1 MLIRLLKIAEK
12 LNVRL
17 TDNSVFTF
25 VCMNENQVAPL
36 GRIKHHDRRR
46 SFRRM
51 DVCPTYNSS
60 KRCHFRVVEDDNGW
74 TADLD

>member
-1 MLIRLLKIAEK
+1 MIEYLGTVENMKI
-12 LNVRL
+12 NL

-36 GRIKHHDRRR
+36 GRIKHYDRRR
-46 SFRRM
+46 SYRRM
-51 DVCPTYNSS
+51 DVCPTYNPS
-60 KRCHFRVVEDDNGW
+60 KRCHFRVVEDENGW

>member
-1 MLIRLLKIAEK
+1 MNII
-12 LNVRL
+12 L
-17 TDNSVFTF
+17 TDNSVLTV

-36 GRIKHHDRRR
+36 GRIKHYDRRR
-46 SFRRM
+46 SYRRV
-51 DVCPTYNSS
+51 DVCPTYNPS